1 MAKHRCGYVEAFNEV
16 MAQIDD
22 EDLLAYA
29 RREPGL
35 REKVRDLEAEQS
47 KLAGELLDRRAKALQ
62 KAEAIDYK
70 TAFSMA
76 AKRHPDLA
84 RAYGIP
90 DPDRPAQVPWYRQP
104 APKWRRS
111 A

>member
-1 MAKHRCGYVEAFNEV
+1 MALSTSATAPWNFILE
-16 MAQIDD
+16 
-22 EDLLAYA
+22 
-29 RREPGL
+29 RRHAERTLPAIGFWDV
-35 REKVRDLEAEQS
+35 REKVRDFEAEQS

-90 DPDRPAQVPWYRQP
+90 DPDRPAQVPWYCQP

-111 A
+111 V

>member
-1 MAKHRCGYVEAFNEV
+1 LKIRAHMAKHRCGYVEAFNEV

-35 REKVRDLEAEQS
+35 R
-47 KLAGELLDRRAKALQ
+47 AGWRLLDRRAKALQ